1 MVSAKGYATLCAP
14 LSDLAV
20 WPWPAVAL
28 PDKSWA
34 TPTQVGK
41 KFLSGREGEESE
53 GGREG
58 AGMGQ
63 APRN

>member
-58 AGMGQ
+58 A
-63 APRN
+63 RLLK